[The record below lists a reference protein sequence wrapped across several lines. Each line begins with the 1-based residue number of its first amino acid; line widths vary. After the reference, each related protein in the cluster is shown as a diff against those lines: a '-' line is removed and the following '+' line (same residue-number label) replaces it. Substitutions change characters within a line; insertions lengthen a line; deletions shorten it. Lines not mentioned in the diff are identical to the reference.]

1 MFDLALLNCPC
12 IIETDKWSHT
22 KAFWVRLE
30 GCRFVPQK
38 ITIILGFQKAAHT
51 TLNTIDF
58 SRREFHNFQYTLP
71 FVFNCLVLSFIW
83 IGRHSKWGLPNKKKT
98 SKQYN
103 IYAFCFPAVRP
114 KINASISP
122 WSICNGLGRLPYH
135 WINWW
140 WDEHSAVESCGEEAY
155 VDNAAH
161 KSLISLLRLKPFSFQ
176 CFAYILAC
184 GNCSKSKWYRKIRP
198 KLIDRIGIEFVR
210 SFLSHSVLFTIA
222 VRTHLAEPIANI
234 FIFYAKR
241 IDLVWFQATELVDST
256 ILRQLGSSFDGVGSE
271 LTYLAAQNRFSMW
284 KFTIIR
290 LIKWSRGRC
299 HSHDTPTR
307 KANAWFVI
315 WMSRAPSAV
324 SVMATLQFYM
334 NNR

>member
-1 MFDLALLNCPC
+1 MKPHESILSTVGRL
-12 IIETDKWSHT
+12 S
-22 KAFWVRLE
+22 VRSTE
-30 GCRFVPQK
+30 NHNYSWFPKSRTHNAQHNRFQSSRISYFPIHFAVRIQLSSSLVHMDWPPLK
-38 ITIILGFQKAAHT
+38 MGFTQ
-51 TLNTIDF
+51 
-58 SRREFHNFQYTLP
+58 Q
-71 FVFNCLVLSFIW
+71 
-83 IGRHSKWGLPNKKKT
+83 KKT